1 MAQLLLRKGRE
12 SHLSSV
18 ARGSGSLRVDHL
30 MGLTLTVHAWLLS
43 TVSLEPTAW
52 APSPSGQP
60 AHLTSE
66 P

>member
-1 MAQLLLRKGRE
+1 MSQLLLRRGRE
-12 SHLSSV
+12 SYLSLM

-52 APSPSGQP
+52 VPSPSGQP
-60 AHLTSE
+60 AQLTSE